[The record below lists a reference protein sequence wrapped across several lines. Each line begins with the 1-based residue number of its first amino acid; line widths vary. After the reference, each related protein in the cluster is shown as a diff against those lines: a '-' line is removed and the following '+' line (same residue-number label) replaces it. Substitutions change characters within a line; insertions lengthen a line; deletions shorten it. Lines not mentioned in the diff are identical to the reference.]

1 MNIVILERN
10 SVGDDISMDPVRAF
24 GNVTEYTDTTPDTV
38 AERVKDADIV
48 IANKMPLNENTL
60 KDAEKVKLICEFAT
74 GYDNIDTA
82 YCKERGIA
90 VCNVRGYSTEA
101 VVQHTFALYFYL
113 SEHLPYYDDYVK
125 SGSYS
130 AQPLFTHYGMH
141 FNELS
146 SKTWGIAGMG
156 NIGKRVAQIAGAFGC
171 KVISYSTSGKNESE
185 SSVSFDELL
194 EYSDV
199 ISLHCPLNE
208 KTLHLFDYDAM
219 CRMKDSAI
227 LINVARG
234 KVVDNADLA
243 RALDEGR
250 IAAAGLDVIEEEP
263 ISKDNPLMKVRDK
276 DRLIITPHMAW
287 ASTEAR
293 GRCVA
298 ECAKNIASFLN
309 GTSRS
314 RVV

>member
-1 MNIVILERN
+1 M
-10 SVGDDISMDPVRAF
+10 
-24 GNVTEYTDTTPDTV
+24 
-38 AERVKDADIV
+38 
-48 IANKMPLNENTL
+48 
-60 KDAEKVKLICEFAT
+60 
-74 GYDNIDTA
+74 
-82 YCKERGIA
+82 
-90 VCNVRGYSTEA
+90 
-101 VVQHTFALYFYL
+101 
-113 SEHLPYYDDYVK
+113 
-125 SGSYS
+125 
-130 AQPLFTHYGMH
+130 
-141 FNELS
+141 
-146 SKTWGIAGMG
+146 
-156 NIGKRVAQIAGAFGC
+156 
-171 KVISYSTSGKNESE
+171 ISYSNSGKNESE

-208 KTLHLFDYDAM
+208 KTLHLFDYDAI

-263 ISKDNPLMKVRDK
+263 LSKDNPLMKVRDK

-298 ECAKNIASFLN
+298 ECAENIASFLN
-309 GTSRS
+309 GEDRC